1 MITKMP
7 SKLAVGVTAAL
18 LVAGV
23 AGLPAVTTAQQG
35 AAQRAGEALDNAGRN
50 IRRGVERAFARTR
63 ASVHEQ
69 GLITRVYSRLHW
81 DKLLVGSALELEV
94 HDDAVV
100 YLRGTV
106 PDDEAKKRAA
116 VLARDTVGVNQ
127 VVDELAVTPPARV
140 VPAPQPAVKSPGATS
155 ADRP

>member
-7 SKLAVGVTAAL
+7 SKLAVGLTAAL
-18 LVAGV
+18 LVVGV

-69 GLITRVYSRLHW
+69 ELITRVYSRIHW
-81 DKLLVGSALELEV
+81 DKMLVGSALELEV
-94 HDDAVV
+94 RDDAVV
-100 YLRGTV
+100 FLRGTV
-106 PDDEAKKRAA
+106 PDAEAKKRAV

-127 VVDELAVTPPARV
+127 VVDELAVAPPAKV
-140 VPAPQPAVKSPGATS
+140 VPAPLPAAKSPGTPS
-155 ADRP
+155 ADKP

>member
-1 MITKMP
+1 MP
-7 SKLAVGVTAAL
+7 SKLAVGLTSAFF
-18 LVAGV
+18 VAGL

-35 AAQRAGEALDNAGRN
+35 AVQRAGEAIDNAGRS

-69 GLITRVYSRLHW
+69 ELITRVYSRLHW
-81 DKLLVGSALELEV
+81 DKLLVGSALELEAR
-94 HDDAVV
+94 DDGAVF
-100 YLRGTV
+100 LRGTV
-106 PDDEAKKRAA
+106 PDAEAKKRAV

-127 VVDELAVTPPARV
+127 VIDELAVSPPPKV
-140 VPAPQPAVKSPGATS
+140 VPAPQPAVKSPGTTS